1 MEKNRDENFVYR
13 FRALRRR
20 NQQPLLCMPAGTAAH
35 NRDGELVTMELP
47 VSFRRAPEL
56 LLKGMDAEGPDAV
69 ICLGLAA
76 NRKKISLEKV
86 GLNYAYARIPD
97 NDGMQPR
104 DIPLDPSGPAAC
116 FSTLPV
122 WDLAAELNQAE
133 IPAEV
138 SLSAGSYVCNCLL
151 YHLLRAAGRMPAGF
165 IHVPPTEAMPLEM
178 VTRAMKLIA
187 TRLGG

>member
-1 MEKNRDENFVYR
+1 MKILFTGFEPFDGGTSNPSY
-13 FRALRRR
+13 ACLREL
-20 NQQPLLCMPAGTAAH
+20 PPTIGTA
-35 NRDGELVTMELP
+35 ELVTMELP

-138 SLSAGSYVCNCLL
+138 SLLSL
-151 YHLLRAAGRMPAGF
+151 
-165 IHVPPTEAMPLEM
+165 IH
-178 VTRAMKLIA
+178 I
-187 TRLGG
+187 